1 MRGPAAFFPHWFL
14 PKRRRDHLRVPLLLP
29 SLGFWLVLAAI
40 ATAGGVVRELWLVPL
55 IGELRGH
62 QVGTAIVASA
72 FLYAIAVFV
81 GRMRLSPREAL
92 VIGAAWL
99 LGAIAF
105 EFGFGHYVDGLSWTR
120 LLSDYDVSAGRL
132 LLVLWLVVG
141 IGPFLMARRHQQRH
155 D

>member
-1 MRGPAAFFPHWFL
+1 MFPHRFL
-14 PKRRRDHLRVPLLLP
+14 LKRRPDRPTAVLLLP
-29 SLGFWLVLAAI
+29 SLGCWLVLAAI
-40 ATAGGVVRELWLVPL
+40 ATAGGIVRELWLVPL
-55 IGELRGH
+55 IGDLRGH
-62 QVGTAIVASA
+62 QVGTAVVASA
-72 FLYAIAVFV
+72 FLFAIAVFV
-81 GRMRLSPREAL
+81 GRMRLSPGEAL
-92 VIGAAWL
+92 IVGPAWL